1 MHFFNA
7 LVDQHP
13 KATVHNQGPV
23 TFTIDSRKFEY
34 VDQPASG
41 TSTPKGKGKGTATPK
56 NTKNEAKAVAPKSEG
71 PDAGAKKETNS
82 S

>member
-1 MHFFNA
+1 MHFFSA
-7 LVDQHP
+7 SVDHRP
-13 KATVHNQGPV
+13 KANVHDQGPV

-41 TSTPKGKGKGTATPK
+41 NATPKGKGKGTATPK
-56 NTKNEAKAVAPKSEG
+56 NTKKEAKAVASKSEG
-71 PDAGAKKETNS
+71 PDAGDKKETNS